1 VRNWQPR
8 KRIRLDASV
17 YAEPGRLCSITI
29 AVKARRRVFGNRA
42 VAEATVAVLKH
53 LADRHGVPIHA
64 YCIMPDHVHLL
75 LEPSESCDIVTFVGQ
90 FKNLA
95 QRAAWKLGV
104 QGAFWQLSFWDH
116 FLRFD
121 EDVAIASIYIFENPV
136 RAGLANTVHEY
147 PYSGSLT
154 SSTL

>member
-1 VRNWQPR
+1 MQNWQPR

-29 AVKARRRVFGNRA
+29 AVKTRRPVFA
-42 VAEATVAVLKH
+42 THTVAEAAIEVLKY
-53 LADRHGVPIHA
+53 LADRHRVPIHA
-64 YCIMPDHVHLL
+64 FCIMPDHIHLL

-121 EDVAIASIYIFENPV
+121 EDVAVVTTYILENPV
-136 RAGLANTVHEY
+136 RAGLVHTADDY

-154 SSTL
+154 QL